1 MATRYLYKDQKY
13 TSLWS
18 LRQSIWKKEHIVYG
32 NPTTQEEFDE
42 IGLKVTVENYDPLDE
57 MDLEQLRARCLS
69 ILEQQF
75 TTYRNSSNTY
85 INSSLGFK
93 ANANVTA
100 YNNVDGVL
108 LQAQMGAATLS
119 EDGKVTFM
127 DFDNNVQMLDA
138 DQLKTLK
145 LEISENGS
153 RAYGVKWQYRSQ
165 IMAAKDNAT
174 LKNLMVFN
182 FNPPVADG
190 MTETASGAE
199 SKA

>member
-1 MATRYLYKDQKY
+1 MATRYLYNDQKY

-18 LRQSIWKKEHIVYG
+18 LRQAIWTNEHKVYG
-32 NPTTQEEFDE
+32 NPTTQEEFQE
-42 IGLKVTVENYDPLDE
+42 IGLAVTVETYDPLDE
-57 MDLEQLRARCLS
+57 MDTEQLRARCLS

-75 TTYRNSSNTY
+75 TTYRNSASTY

-100 YNNVDGVL
+100 YNNVDGIL
-108 LQAQMGAATLS
+108 LQAQMGASTLS
-119 EDGKVTFM
+119 EDGKVAFM
-127 DFDNNVQMLDA
+127 DFNNEVQMLNA

-153 RAYGVKWQYRSQ
+153 RAYGVKWQYRAQ
-165 IMAAKDNAT
+165 IEAAQTNAE

-182 FNPPVADG
+182 FNPPADEG
-190 MTETASGAE
+190 ASEA
-199 SKA
+199 

>member
-57 MDLEQLRARCLS
+57 MDIEQLRARCLS

-75 TTYRNSSNTY
+75 TTYRNSASTY

-108 LQAQMGAATLS
+108 LQAQEGASTLS
-119 EDGKVTFM
+119 EGKVAFM
-127 DFDNNVQMLDA
+127 DFDDQVQMLNA

-153 RAYGVKWQYRSQ
+153 RAYGLKWQYRTQ
-165 IMAAKDNAT
+165 IEAAKDNAT

-182 FNPPVADG
+182 FNPPVAAD
-190 MTETASGAE
+190 MTETASGAKSE
-199 SKA
+199 A

>member
-1 MATRYLYKDQKY
+1 MATRYLYNDQKY

-18 LRQSIWKKEHIVYG
+18 LRQAIWTTEHKVYG
-32 NPTTQEEFDE
+32 NPTTQEQFQE
-42 IGLKVTVENYDPLDE
+42 IGLAVTVETYDPLDE
-57 MDLEQLRARCLS
+57 MDTEQLRARCLS

-75 TTYRNSSNTY
+75 TTYRNSASTY

-100 YNNVDGVL
+100 YNNVDGIL

-119 EDGKVTFM
+119 EDGKVAFM
-127 DFDNNVQMLDA
+127 DFNNEVQMLNA

-153 RAYGVKWQYRSQ
+153 RAYGVKWQYRAQ
-165 IMAAKDNAT
+165 IEAAQTNAE

-182 FNPPVADG
+182 FNPPADEG
-190 MTETASGAE
+190 ASEA
-199 SKA
+199 

>member
-18 LRQSIWKKEHIVYG
+18 LRQAIWKKEHIVYG
-32 NPTTQEEFDE
+32 NPTTQEEFDD

-57 MDLEQLRARCLS
+57 MDIEQLRARCLS

-108 LQAQMGAATLS
+108 LQAKMNASTLS
-119 EDGKVTFM
+119 EEGKVAFM
-127 DFDNNVQMLDA
+127 DFDDQVQMLDA
-138 DQLKTLK
+138 DQLQTLK

-153 RAYGVKWQYRSQ
+153 RAYGVKWQYRTQ
-165 IMAAKDNAT
+165 IEAAQTNAE

-182 FNPPVADG
+182 FNQPAKEDP
-190 MTETASGAE
+190 AE
-199 SKA
+199 AQA

>member
-1 MATRYLYKDQKY
+1 MATRYLYNDQKY

-18 LRQSIWKKEHIVYG
+18 LRQAIWKNEHKVYG
-32 NPTTQEEFDE
+32 NPTTQEEFQE
-42 IGLKVTVENYDPLDE
+42 IGLNVMVENYDPLDE
-57 MDLEQLRARCLS
+57 MDTEQLRARCLS

-100 YNNVDGVL
+100 YNNVDGIL
-108 LQAQMGAATLS
+108 LQAQMSASTLS
-119 EDGKVTFM
+119 EDGKVAFM
-127 DFDNNVQMLDA
+127 DFNNEVQMLNA

-153 RAYGVKWQYRSQ
+153 RAYGLKWQYRAQ
-165 IMAAKDNAT
+165 IEAAKDNAT

-182 FNPPVADG
+182 FNPPADEG
-190 MTETASGAE
+190 KAE
-199 SKA
+199 A

>member
-1 MATRYLYKDQKY
+1 MATRYLYNDQKY

-18 LRQSIWKKEHIVYG
+18 LRQAIWTNEHKVYG
-32 NPTTQEEFDE
+32 NPTTQEQFQE
-42 IGLKVTVENYDPLDE
+42 IGLAVTVETYDPLDE
-57 MDLEQLRARCLS
+57 MDTEQLRARCLS

-75 TTYRNSSNTY
+75 TTYRNSASTY

-108 LQAQMGAATLS
+108 LQAQEGASTLS
-119 EDGKVTFM
+119 EGKVAFM
-127 DFDNNVQMLDA
+127 DFDDQVQMLNA

-153 RAYGVKWQYRSQ
+153 RAYGLKWQYRTQ
-165 IMAAKDNAT
+165 IESAKTNAE
-174 LKNLMVFN
+174 LKELMVFN
-182 FNPPVADG
+182 FNPAKP
-190 MTETASGAE
+190 AE
-199 SKA
+199 STESAEPPSEA

>member
-1 MATRYLYKDQKY
+1 MATRYLYNSQKY

-18 LRQSIWKKEHIVYG
+18 LRQAIWKNEHKVYG
-32 NPTTQEEFDE
+32 NPTTQEEFQE
-42 IGLKVTVENYDPLDE
+42 IGLNVTVQEYDPLDE

-69 ILEQQF
+69 LLENQF
-75 TTYRNSSNTY
+75 TQYRNASTTY

-100 YNNVDGVL
+100 YNNVDGIL

-119 EDGKVTFM
+119 EDGKVAFM
-127 DFDNNVQMLDA
+127 DFDNQVQMLDA

-153 RAYGVKWQYRSQ
+153 RAYGLKWQYRTQ
-165 IMAAKDNAT
+165 IEAAQDNAT
-174 LKNLMVFN
+174 LKNLMTFN
-182 FNPPVADG
+182 FNPVEEIKEEVSEPA
-190 MTETASGAE
+190 A
-199 SKA
+199 